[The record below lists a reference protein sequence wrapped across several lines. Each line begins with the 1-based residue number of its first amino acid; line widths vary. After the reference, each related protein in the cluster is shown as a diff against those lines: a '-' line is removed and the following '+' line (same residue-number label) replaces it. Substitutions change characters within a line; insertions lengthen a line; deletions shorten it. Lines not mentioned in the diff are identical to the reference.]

1 MRQLSTVLEL
11 VGLLAIAAGAFTLN
25 PTVGLLVT
33 GAALVAVG
41 FFLED

>member
-11 VGLLAIAAGAFTLN
+11 VGLVAVAAGAFTVN
-25 PTVGLLVT
+25 TTAGLLVT
-33 GAALVAVG
+33 GAALVLVG